1 MNDNMKKKKN
11 LKISKFEKFLYT
23 LTCFLLLVSPIII
36 VFTKSTLSEVN
47 YEVEKIKREI
57 ASQEKENESLKMKI
71 NELASLENIQK
82 VIKDEGLVYN
92 NDSIKNID

>member
-1 MNDNMKKKKN
+1 MKKKKKV
-11 LKISKFEKFLYT
+11 KISKFEKFLYT
-23 LTCFLLLVSPIII
+23 LTCFLLLVFPIII